1 MSQSRIQVLSSKLAN
16 QIAAGEV
23 VERPSAVVK
32 ELLENSLDAGAER
45 IEIDIEKG
53 GIQLIRVRDDGAGI
67 LKDDL
72 ALAISRHATSKI
84 SSLEDLESVGT
95 LGFRGEALA
104 SIASV
109 SRFHI
114 KSSTDNQTSGYIAQA
129 IGRDLKVE
137 IAPVAHPCGTTV
149 EVRDLFYNTP
159 ARRKFLR
166 AEKTEFFHIDEIV
179 KRLALSHFHVTFIL
193 RHNQKVTHHF
203 RAAENLSEKEKRV
216 SEICGKSFMAQA
228 LNIEMKNEGI
238 HLYGWIAEPTFSR
251 SQTDLQYFFV
261 NGRAI
266 RDKVVSHAIRQAY
279 RDVMY
284 HDRQPAYVL
293 FLDVDPAVI
302 DVNVH
307 PTKNEVR
314 FRDSRLVHNFLF
326 RNVSEALASV
336 RPGDQISPE
345 HAAPIANDGGYQPD
359 LKNELHAEKKQPTQ
373 YSFNMSPKK
382 YRPQIFSVSENVEAY
397 GRLHDVQSN
406 DDVPPLGYAVSQLH
420 GVYILS
426 QNKEGLI
433 IVDMHAAHERITY
446 ENLKENLESH
456 SIQMQPLLVP
466 VEITLNEKEMAIANE
481 YQQIFLQF
489 GIELGCIGE
498 DTIVVRQI
506 PVLLQDADVEQL
518 VRDVLSDI
526 IEHGTSERIRHHFYD
541 ILSTIACHSSVRAN
555 RRLTVPEMNALL
567 RQMEETDH
575 QGQCNHGR
583 STWTYI
589 SLKDLDALFLRGR

>member
-23 VERPSAVVK
+23 VERPAAVVK

-53 GIQLIRVRDDGAGI
+53 GSQLIRVRDDGDGI
-67 LKDDL
+67 LKEDL

-84 SSLEDLESVGT
+84 SSLEDLEKVST

-114 KSSTDNQTSGYIAQA
+114 KSSTDNQSSGYIAQA

-166 AEKTEFFHIDEIV
+166 AEKTEFFHIDEMI
-179 KRLALSHFHVTFIL
+179 KRLVLSHFHVTFIL
-193 RHNQKVTHHF
+193 KHNQKIIHHF
-203 RAAENLSEKEKRV
+203 RAAENLAEKEKRV
-216 SEICGKSFMAQA
+216 SEICGKSFMSQA
-228 LNIEMKNEGI
+228 LNIEMQNEGI
-238 HLYGWIAEPTFSR
+238 HLHGWIAEPTFSR

-261 NGRAI
+261 NGRAV
-266 RDKVVSHAIRQAY
+266 RDKVASHAIRQAY

-293 FLDVDPAVI
+293 YLDINSSVI

-314 FRDSRLVHNFLF
+314 FRDSRLVHDFLF
-326 RNVSEALASV
+326 RNVNEALASF
-336 RPGDQISPE
+336 RPGDKISNHKAPE
-345 HAAPIANDGGYQPD
+345 VSDSVCQLNLSGDQST
-359 LKNELHAEKKQPTQ
+359 EKKNFTSD
-373 YSFNMSPKK
+373 SFGMSRKP
-382 YRPQIFSVSENVEAY
+382 YRPQIFGVSEQMNAY
-397 GRLHDVQSN
+397 EKLHQADG
-406 DDVPPLGYAVSQLH
+406 DIEVPPLGFAVSQLH

-426 QNKEGLI
+426 QNKDGLI

-446 ENLKENLESH
+446 ESLKENLDSH

-481 YQQIFLQF
+481 HQQIFAQF
-489 GIELGCIGE
+489 GLELGCLGE
-498 DTIVVRQI
+498 ETIVVRQI

-526 IEHGTSERIRHHFYD
+526 IEYETSERIRHHFYD

-567 RQMEETDH
+567 REMETTDH
-575 QGQCNHGR
+575 SGQCNHGR
-583 STWTYI
+583 TTWTQI